1 MKNDAK
7 EKSDIPKP
15 VVITV
20 STADIKKRKSG
31 LTLGEYKELSNKDRS
46 TLTESQQKQLAEAHQ
61 QLRKMTESIASQYD
75 FSGMTKAIEGIY
87 KMSPAFQA
95 LQTID
100 TSPMLKI
107 AADLQKTT
115 LAMQPALDRAFGIQ
129 ASIAPALEAIY
140 KSSLFTQNQFTALAA
155 VQKSLVAFPTENYTD
170 LPR

>member
-1 MKNDAK
+1 
-7 EKSDIPKP
+7 
-15 VVITV
+15 
-20 STADIKKRKSG
+20 
-31 LTLGEYKELSNKDRS
+31 
-46 TLTESQQKQLAEAHQ
+46 
-61 QLRKMTESIASQYD
+61 MTESVASQYD
-75 FSGMTKAIEGIY
+75 FSRMTKAIEGIY
-87 KMSPAFQA
+87 KMSPAFQT